1 MTREAAPPS
10 IKSPVKSPVKSR
22 SAQASPPPST
32 RKTPRKTETPALPV
46 VAFLG
51 LGAMGAPM
59 AANLV
64 RKGFS
69 VTAWN
74 RDAKRSAA
82 LGKLGAKVATTP
94 RECVLGADVIVTMLS
109 DAAALFDVLGGD
121 DGILAGMKRKALVIE
136 MSTSGR
142 AAAKE
147 AARMVEAK
155 GGALVDAPVSG
166 TTGPAERGELVAMVG
181 GKLRHVA
188 RAEPVLRA
196 LCKRIIHAGNVGQ
209 GQALKVILNG
219 LGAHHFVAFASML
232 ALGERAGLARD
243 IVVDAFTSGA
253 FASPSYIGKRA
264 KVLARDYTPE
274 FSLALSRKDAA
285 LNLELQEEVELPL
298 PVTHEIVKAIDRA
311 IAAGLGELD
320 LYAIEKYF
328 AREGSP
334 REKTTPDAKTRSGV
348 ARLDARDE

>member
-1 MTREAAPPS
+1 M
-10 IKSPVKSPVKSR
+10 
-22 SAQASPPPST
+22 
-32 RKTPRKTETPALPV
+32 RKTPRKNQTPVLPSI
-46 VAFLG
+46 AFLG

-64 RKGFS
+64 RKGFA
-69 VTAWN
+69 VTVWN
-74 RDAKRSAA
+74 RNAKRSAA
-82 LGKLGAKVATTP
+82 LGRLGAKVAATP
-94 RECVLGADVIVTMLS
+94 RECVLAADVIVTMLS
-109 DAAALFDVLGGD
+109 DAEALFAVLEGD
-121 DGILAGMKRKALVIE
+121 DGILAGMKRKALLVE

-147 AARMVEAK
+147 AARAVEAK

-196 LCKRIIHAGNVGQ
+196 MCKRIIHAGNVGQ

-243 IVVDAFTSGA
+243 IVIDAFTSGA
-253 FASPSYIGKRA
+253 FASPSYVGKRA

-285 LNLELQEEVELPL
+285 LNLALQEEVGLPL
-298 PVTHEIVKAIDRA
+298 PVTHEIAKAIDRA
-311 IAAGLGELD
+311 IAAGLGDLD

-328 AREGSP
+328 ALEGAP
-334 REKTTPDAKTRSGV
+334 RETRAVDTKTRSDA
-348 ARLDARDE
+348 ARLYARNE